1 MSNVKKYRRQV
12 RRQLRCFGKK
22 KHTLL
27 QKLDGSLALI
37 ETDDEMPTWDDL
49 IQALG
54 SPEEMALS
62 LSSEL
67 TDKDRKKYR
76 RILFSLR
83 FVCIALIAALV
94 IFAYLHIKIALAMP
108 FVFED
113 TIIIYEAP
121 PSS

>member
-22 KHTLL
+22 KRTLL

-94 IFAYLHIKIALAMP
+94 IFAYLHIRIALEMP
-108 FVFED
+108 IVFED

>member
-22 KHTLL
+22 KRTLL

>member
-22 KHTLL
+22 KRTLL

-94 IFAYLHIKIALAMP
+94 IFAYLHIKIALEMP
-108 FVFED
+108 FVFE
-113 TIIIYEAP
+113 AP

>member
-22 KHTLL
+22 KRTLL

-37 ETDDEMPTWDDL
+37 ETDEEMPTWDDM

-54 SPEEMALS
+54 
-62 LSSEL
+62 
-67 TDKDRKKYR
+67 RKKYR

-94 IFAYLHIKIALAMP
+94 IFAYLHIKIALEMP

>member
-22 KHTLL
+22 KRTLL

-83 FVCIALIAALV
+83 FVYIALIAALV

>member
-22 KHTLL
+22 KRTLL

-94 IFAYLHIKIALAMP
+94 IFAYLYIKIAQEMP
-108 FVFED
+108 IVFED